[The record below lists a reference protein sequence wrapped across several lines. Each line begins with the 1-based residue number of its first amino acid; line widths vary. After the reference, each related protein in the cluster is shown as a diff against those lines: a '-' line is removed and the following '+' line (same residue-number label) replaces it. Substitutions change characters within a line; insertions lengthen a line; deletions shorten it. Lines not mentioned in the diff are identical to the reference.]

1 MEVGNGI
8 EQLEQK
14 LTPIGTSLSTALFL
28 RRGDSIRCGHLKR
41 QAWEAVLLLV
51 QKSPATTTRSR
62 KHKRE
67 PPRPPL

>member
-28 RRGDSIRCGHLKR
+28 RRAIPSVAAI
-41 QAWEAVLLLV
+41 
-51 QKSPATTTRSR
+51 
-62 KHKRE
+62 
-67 PPRPPL
+67 